1 MGVGRI
7 VAAVRAALGGKARL
21 VVRAGQVPDPRFHR
35 AVVVQDDHGKYSTI
49 QVRNLLVDATRP
61 VTNCVVRLDDLRQD
75 GRTCAGFVPT
85 ALRWAGQ
92 DGPRSALK
100 SFERTES
107 VLLLTRPTLGTE
119 WELQAPVRDG
129 TAGRCRYPLGTYEI
143 ELSVRAAGA
152 RTTSRLAA
160 TLMVLLDDARIVWR
174 RRR

>member
-7 VAAVRAALGGKARL
+7 LVAVRAVLRRQARL
-21 VVRAGQVPDPRFHR
+21 AVRAGQVPDPRFHR
-35 AVVVQDDHGKYSTI
+35 AVIVQDDAGKYSTV

-61 VTNCVVRLDDLRQD
+61 VTNCVVRLDDLQQD
-75 GRTCAGFVPT
+75 GRTCAGFVAT

-92 DGPRSALK
+92 DGRRSELK
-100 SFERTES
+100 SFDRTES

-129 TAGRCRYPLGTYEI
+129 AAGRCRYPLGTYEI

-152 RTTSRLAA
+152 RTTSRLGAIL
-160 TLMVLLDDARIVWR
+160 TVSLDDARIVWR

>member
-1 MGVGRI
+1 M
-7 VAAVRAALGGKARL
+7 
-21 VVRAGQVPDPRFHR
+21 
-35 AVVVQDDHGKYSTI
+35 YSTV
-49 QVRNLLVDATRP
+49 QVRNLLVAATRP
-61 VTNCVVRLDDLRQD
+61 VTNCVMRLDDLRQG

-92 DGPRSALK
+92 DGPRSEMK
-100 SFERTES
+100 SFDGTES

-129 TAGRCRYPLGTYEI
+129 AAGRFRYPLGTYEI
-143 ELSVRAAGA
+143 GLSVRADDA

-160 TLMVLLDDARIVWR
+160 TLTVSLDDARIVWR